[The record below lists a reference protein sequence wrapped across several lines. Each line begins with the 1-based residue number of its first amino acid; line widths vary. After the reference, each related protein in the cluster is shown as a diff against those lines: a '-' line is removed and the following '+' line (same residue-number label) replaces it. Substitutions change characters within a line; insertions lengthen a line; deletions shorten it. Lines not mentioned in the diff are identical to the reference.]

1 MLVIDY
7 LLFCCE
13 FFAYEEIYNTNICR
27 DNMNTDVASVFS
39 CMSEA
44 NEQKPP
50 VGWAFANR
58 KYIFSAVKKYLPL
71 S

>member
-1 MLVIDY
+1 
-7 LLFCCE
+7 
-13 FFAYEEIYNTNICR
+13 
-27 DNMNTDVASVFS
+27 MNTDVASVFS
-39 CMSEA
+39 CISEA

-58 KYIFSAVKKYLPL
+58 KIFFSAVKKYLPL